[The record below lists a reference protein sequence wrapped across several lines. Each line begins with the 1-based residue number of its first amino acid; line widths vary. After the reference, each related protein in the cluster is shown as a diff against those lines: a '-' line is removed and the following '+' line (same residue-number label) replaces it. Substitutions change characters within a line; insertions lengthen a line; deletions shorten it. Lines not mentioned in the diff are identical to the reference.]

1 MLTMRLEGHRTAV
14 LGAGGAIGRACVR
27 QLAELGGEVAALDRS
42 KTLAESAL
50 DGVAGTHRAYEADVV
65 DADAV
70 SAIAEAVWADGPVDG
85 IIYAPGI
92 AMTADVVDMDWPDY
106 RRLMAVNLD
115 GAFHAAQAFVKPM
128 IAAERP
134 GAFVFL
140 SSMAG
145 LRGEAG
151 ASAYCAS
158 KFGLIGLTQSFA
170 AELTSHHIRVNAVCP
185 GNVDSPL
192 LRQVSEGIA
201 AYRGSSADV
210 VHAEAAKVGAAR
222 RLVTADEVASVC
234 VWLVSPAASAV
245 TGTALPVDVGA
256 LVG

>member
-27 QLAELGGEVAALDRS
+27 QLAELGGEVAALDRD
-42 KTLAESAL
+42 KTFAEGAL
-50 DGVAGTHRAYEADVV
+50 DGVAGTHRAYEADV
-65 DADAV
+65 ADPGAV
-70 SAIAEAVWADGPVDG
+70 SATVEAVWADGPVDG
-85 IIYAPGI
+85 VIYAPGI
-92 AMTADVVDMDWPDY
+92 AITSDVADMAWPDY

-128 IAAERP
+128 IAAKRP

-170 AELTSHHIRVNAVCP
+170 AELTPHHIRVNAVCP

-192 LRQVSEGIA
+192 LRQVSEDIA
-201 AYRGSSADV
+201 AYRGGDADD
-210 VHAEAAKVGAAR
+210 VHAEAAKIGAAR